1 MMGDVAL
8 YVGGEFYLP
17 SNSNFLEIIAFVCLC
32 RVAVTIVFLKKLC
45 YECSTQQTGW
55 FFLVSCTA
63 TGIYCI
69 TSSLFVA
76 MYLQTVW
83 IVMGT
88 LCKLLYWFDFALVI
102 IVMISSL
109 TMFIKTMTALKS
121 VIPKVSLLS
130 NYVVIA
136 SSFVVINFIII
147 WLFSNKYNSAQDHK
161 VFTLFQAFFIAFYC
175 AKVTASMGID
185 LVTKPANLDRD
196 CTQNQYLSY
205 MIRFSMLL
213 CSLQT
218 LVNTTVFGRSFT
230 PSNCPPTYLMSVFI
244 FSTVYPLVIYGMVN
258 LHTKVDRY
266 KEFSIQIWCQQ
277 LFVKMFS
284 FNLFTKRSKQMFDWV
299 LKKSCIILFVWCVF
313 PICRWSPPEVFWKRY
328 FVQNL

>member
-1 MMGDVAL
+1 MMEDVAL

-17 SNSNFLEIIAFVCLC
+17 SNSNFMDIIAFLCLC
-32 RVAVTIVFLKKLC
+32 RVAATIVFFKKLY

-55 FFLVSCTA
+55 FFLVSCTT

-76 MYLQTVW
+76 MHLQTVW

-88 LCKLLYWFDFALVI
+88 FCKLLYWFDFAFVI
-102 IVMISSL
+102 IEMISSL
-109 TMFIKTMTALKS
+109 AMFIKTMTVLKS
-121 VIPKVSLLS
+121 VIPKVSLLL
-130 NYVVIA
+130 NYTVIA

-147 WLFSNKYNSAQDHK
+147 CLFSKKYNSAQDHE
-161 VFTLFQAFFIAFYC
+161 VFTFFQAFCIALYC

-196 CTQNQYLSY
+196 CTKNQYLSY

-218 LVNTTVFGRSFT
+218 LVNMTVFGKLFT
-230 PSNCPPTYLMSVFI
+230 PSNCRPTYLMSVFI
-244 FSTVYPLVIYGMVN
+244 FSTVHPLVIYGMVS
-258 LHTKVDRY
+258 LHTRVDGY
-266 KEFSIQIWCQQ
+266 KEFSIDI
-277 LFVKMFS
+277 
-284 FNLFTKRSKQMFDWV
+284 
-299 LKKSCIILFVWCVF
+299 
-313 PICRWSPPEVFWKRY
+313 
-328 FVQNL
+328 